1 MKNGELNKTMIFE
14 ELRRN
19 KEVLINYGV
28 RQIGLF
34 GSFVRNEG
42 KEDSDVDFLVDFEKE
57 KKTFKNF
64 MGLAFFLED
73 LFQRKVEVV
82 TPQGL
87 SPYIG
92 PYILKTVEYV
102 PFAD

>member
-1 MKNGELNKTMIFE
+1 MQNGSLNKAKIFE
-14 ELRRN
+14 ELLLH
-19 KEVLINYGV
+19 KDMLDKYGV
-28 RQIGLF
+28 KQIGLF
-34 GSFVRNEG
+34 GSFVRDEG
-42 KEDSDVDFLVDFEKE
+42 KEDSDVDFLVDFESG

-92 PYILKTVEYV
+92 PYIIKTVEYV
-102 PFAD
+102 SLTD